1 MPVLQFDTGLVT
13 YKLNDVCE
21 VQFNPTDNNFAER
34 LFKSFDDLEN
44 RQEVWKKQVERMAD
58 KKEIFDF
65 MRERDT
71 EMRQIIDDLF
81 GVSVCEACFGHM
93 SVYALAGGLP
103 AWVNLFLAVMDEID
117 TSFARE
123 QKMTNEKIKKYTA
136 KYHR

>member
-65 MRERDT
+65 CISILMCP
-71 EMRQIIDDLF
+71 ML
-81 GVSVCEACFGHM
+81 CA
-93 SVYALAGGLP
+93 
-103 AWVNLFLAVMDEID
+103 
-117 TSFARE
+117 TSSA
-123 QKMTNEKIKKYTA
+123 KMM
-136 KYHR
+136 